1 MVSCGVRL
9 KLCKSRNWWF
19 NETCLIEKLLK
30 LLNIHSQSMFKIPNY
45 IGPLAFGV
53 KMGVI
58 LPGDDIVESV
68 YEAVKKCD
76 DDGLIDDGDILCVT
90 ESVVAKAQNNYVSKK
105 EIAEEVRKKLSL
117 TEKDNLG
124 ILYPIASRNRF
135 VPVLESLAKAVPEGE
150 ITLQFSFPTDCVGNQ
165 LVPEKLDNRLNRDL
179 SADEI
184 SFDELR
190 KIRFYHPATGVD
202 YVALYSAIIEKE
214 GAKPN
219 IFLSNDPRRITKYMP
234 DGIIVSCIHDR
245 RRTLQ
250 QIKEKFDNT
259 ITLDD
264 LHSEP
269 TNNAW
274 SEWGLL
280 GCNLHSAELI
290 KLAPR
295 ESFKVAR
302 NIQAKIRDTI
312 RKNTEVLVY
321 GDGAYK
327 DPSTGIYE
335 LADPVCS
342 FGHTDGLITRRKGIK
357 YKYFVGLLLS
367 QGKSRK
373 EIEKCIENE
382 KRKSYEIDDDSM
394 EGTTPR
400 KLEDIAASLAD
411 LVSGSADAGTPLVV
425 IKNLA

>member
-1 MVSCGVRL
+1 
-9 KLCKSRNWWF
+9 
-19 NETCLIEKLLK
+19 
-30 LLNIHSQSMFKIPNY
+30 MFKIPNY

-58 LPGDDIVESV
+58 LPGDDIIDSV
-68 YEAVKKCD
+68 YDAVKKCD
-76 DDGLIDDGDILCVT
+76 ADGLIDDGDILCVT

-105 EIAEEVRKKLSL
+105 EIAEEVKRKLNL
-117 TEKDNLG
+117 TAKDNLG

-135 VPVLESLAKAVPEGE
+135 VPILESLARAVPEGE

-165 LVPEKLDNRLNRDL
+165 LVPDTLDKQLNRNV
-179 SADEI
+179 STDEI
-184 SFDELR
+184 PFDELQR
-190 KIRFYHPATGVD
+190 IRFYHPATGVD
-202 YVALYSAIIEKE
+202 YVALYRKIIEKE

-219 IFLSNDPRRITKYMP
+219 IFLSNDPRTITKYMP
-234 DGIIVSCIHDR
+234 DGIIVSCIHNR
-245 RRTLQ
+245 RKILQ
-250 QIKEKFDNT
+250 QMKERFSNT
-259 ITLDD
+259 IALDE
-264 LHSEP
+264 LHNEP
-269 TNNAW
+269 ANHAW

-302 NIQAKIRDTI
+302 NIQAKIRDAI
-312 RKNTEVLVY
+312 GKNMEVLVY

-367 QGKSRK
+367 QGKNRK
-373 EIEKCIENE
+373 EIEQCIEKE
-382 KRKSYEIDDDSM
+382 KRKSYKIDDDSM

>member
-1 MVSCGVRL
+1 M
-9 KLCKSRNWWF
+9 
-19 NETCLIEKLLK
+19 I
-30 LLNIHSQSMFKIPNY
+30 KIPNY

-58 LPGDDIVESV
+58 LPGDDIVADV

-76 DDGLIDDGDILCVT
+76 EDGLIDDGDILCVT
-90 ESVVAKAQNNYVSKK
+90 ESVVAKAQSNYVSRR
-105 EIAEEVRKKLSL
+105 EIAEEVRKRLGL
-117 TEKDNLG
+117 TEEDNLG

-135 VPVLESLAKAVPEGE
+135 VPILESLAKAVPKGE
-150 ITLQFSFPTDCVGNQ
+150 ITLQFSFPIDCVGNQ
-165 LVPEKLDNRLNRDL
+165 LVPEDLDKQLDRDPL
-179 SADEI
+179 TDEI
-184 SFDELR
+184 SFEEL
-190 KIRFYHPATGVD
+190 KKTRFHHPATGIN
-202 YVALYSAIIEKE
+202 YITLYSETIEKE

-219 IFLSNDPRRITKYMP
+219 IFLSNDPRRITKYHP
-234 DGIIVSCIHDR
+234 DGIIVSCIHER
-245 RRTLQ
+245 KRIFQ
-250 QIKEKFDNT
+250 KIKKIFSNT
-259 ITLDD
+259 IALDD
-264 LHSEP
+264 LYNEP
-269 TNNAW
+269 NNNAW

-280 GCNLHSAELI
+280 GSNLDSAELI

-302 NIQAKIRDTI
+302 DIQAKIRDKI
-312 RKNTEVLVY
+312 GKKTEVLIY

-342 FGHTDGLITRRKGIK
+342 FGHTDGLVTRRKGIK
-357 YKYFVGLLLS
+357 YKYLVGTLWS
-367 QGKSRK
+367 QGKSRR
-373 EIEKCIENE
+373 EIEKHIEKE
-382 KRKSYEIDDDSM
+382 KTRSYKIDDDSM

-425 IKNLA
+425 IKNLMRI